1 MIFGRAININNK
13 QKKNEMNAFK
23 KYSIAA
29 FVTVAG
35 LASASAQDSELP
47 NPTELLS
54 NAQTLAIGAL
64 TAGIGLGVVV
74 IGWRLVKR
82 YLTRG

>member
-1 MIFGRAININNK
+1 
-13 QKKNEMNAFK
+13 MNTIK

-29 FVTVAG
+29 FVTIAG
-35 LASASAQDSELP
+35 LASASAQDDNALP
-47 NPTELLS
+47 DPSELLS
-54 NAQTLAIGAL
+54 NAQTLAVGAL